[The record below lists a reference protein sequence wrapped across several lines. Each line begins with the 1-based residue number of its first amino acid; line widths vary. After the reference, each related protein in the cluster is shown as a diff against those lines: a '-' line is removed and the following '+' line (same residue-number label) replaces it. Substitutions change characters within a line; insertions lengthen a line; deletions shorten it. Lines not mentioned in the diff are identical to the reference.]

1 MKVKQVTTA
10 LLLLFVGLS
19 VIFLVVKET
28 RSRRENAN
36 MVGQTPRA
44 QEPPSNVSL
53 TENSA
58 AREIPQANPQTP
70 RAVPALS
77 GARGRN
83 QAGVQSR
90 TVVAYYFHGNF
101 RCQTCRKLEAFSR
114 EAVES
119 GFPADLKA
127 GRIEWHVINVE
138 EPGNEHFVQDYQLVS
153 KALVLVAKDGSKQTQ
168 WKNLRDIW
176 TLVNN
181 KEAFI
186 KYVQTEIRSYLGEA

>member
-1 MKVKQVTTA
+1 MSTQWAKPHSRRNLPRLCRRPKTPPRRRSPKRTPKLPVQSPWHQPRAAK
-10 LLLLFVGLS
+10 
-19 VIFLVVKET
+19 T
-28 RSRRENAN
+28 RSAC
-36 MVGQTPRA
+36 T
-44 QEPPSNVSL
+44 
-53 TENSA
+53 
-58 AREIPQANPQTP
+58 
-70 RAVPALS
+70 
-77 GARGRN
+77 
-83 QAGVQSR
+83 SR

-119 GFPADLKA
+119 GFPEDLKA
-127 GRIEWHVINVE
+127 GRLEWRVINVE

-153 KALVLVAKDGSKQTQ
+153 KALVLVGKEDSKQTQ
-168 WKNLRDIW
+168 WKNLQDIW